1 MSSGQNPY
9 SSNPGT
15 QFPGSGGQY
24 QQPGVP
30 LPNYLVQSILV
41 TLCCCLPFGI
51 AAIVNAAQVNA
62 KIAAGD
68 HAGAKASSD
77 KAKKWCWIGVISGV
91 VINVLFYVFFFIVGM
106 MNDQQQNGMNGF

>member
-9 SSNPGT
+9 SSNPGA
-15 QFPGSGGQY
+15 QYPGSGGQF

-51 AAIVNAAQVNA
+51 VAIVFAAQVNR

-68 HAGAKASSD
+68 HAGAKTSSD
-77 KAKKWCWIGVISGV
+77 NAKRWCWIGVISGV
-91 VINVLFYVFFFIVGM
+91 VINLLVFAVQIIFGVM
-106 MNDQQQNGMNGF
+106 AAQQQNGVNGF